1 MHGAQ
6 KDEGPGDVVHVVLEG
21 VLDGFP
27 HIDEGGKVNHGVK
40 VALHQERIYHG
51 GISQISF
58 DQFHFRVHEGSRVAV
73 HHVVQHGHVCAGF
86 DELAYRVGTNISGS
100 AGYKYFHDFIKFAVE
115 PV

>member
-1 MHGAQ
+1 MGAQ

-51 GISQISF
+51 GISQIPF
-58 DQFHFRVHEGSRVAV
+58 DQFHFRVHEGSRRGRTPCCPARSRLRR
-73 HHVVQHGHVCAGF
+73 F
-86 DELAYRVGTNISGS
+86 
-100 AGYKYFHDFIKFAVE
+100 
-115 PV
+115 